1 MTSMSSDRSRHPS
14 VTIAITAVTSLLMA
28 VGASACGGDGN
39 ELSQLAQRGK
49 TTMNDNG
56 CASCHGTN
64 GQGGVGPPFVGLAG
78 SVVELDDGST
88 VVADEAYLL
97 RAILEPDAE
106 VVAGYSIQMPMNGL
120 SEAQAADIVTYI
132 QELATDGNE

>member
-1 MTSMSSDRSRHPS
+1 MTPMSSHRSRHHS
-14 VTIAITAVTSLLMA
+14 VRAALAGAATLLVAMG
-28 VGASACGGDGN
+28 VSACGGGGT
-39 ELSQLAQRGK
+39 ELSQLAQLGK

-78 SVVELDDGST
+78 SVVELADGST

-106 VVAGYSIQMPMNGL
+106 IVAGYSIRMPMNGL
-120 SEAQAADIVTYI
+120 SEAQATNVVTYI
-132 QELATDGNE
+132 QELASDGNE